1 MTKKA
6 PEGICGNT
14 LEEILRR
21 VFYRNSWWKFGGIF
35 GRSPAE
41 INGKS
46 PASNLESISWEIAVV
61 VWVEISVGIPKV
73 ILGKNAGGIHRT
85 FLDEDRERIPER
97 NHKGV
102 SS

>member
-14 LEEILRR
+14 LEENLER
-21 VFYRNSWWKFGGIF
+21 VFYRNCWWKFGGIF
-35 GRSPAE
+35 GRSPVE

-46 PASNLESISWEIAVV
+46 PARNIESISWEIAVV